1 MAYLALNNNKSLTHR
16 VILLWFDKNELTA
29 NRIEYL
35 FSIKKTNLVITL
47 NAKYVSLGKYV
58 NEFQSAT

>member
-16 VILLWFDKNELTA
+16 VILLWFDKNELTT

-47 NAKYVSLGKYV
+47 NVKYVSLGKYV

>member
-1 MAYLALNNNKSLTHR
+1 MALSNNNSLMHR
-16 VILLWFDKNELTA
+16 VILLWFDRNELTA

-47 NAKYVSLGKYV
+47 NVKYMSLAKYV

>member
-16 VILLWFDKNELTA
+16 VILLWFNKNELTA

-35 FSIKKTNLVITL
+35 FSIKKANLVITL
-47 NAKYVSLGKYV
+47 NVKYVSLGKYV

>member
-47 NAKYVSLGKYV
+47 NVKYVSLGKYV

>member
-16 VILLWFDKNELTA
+16 VILLWFDKNELTT

-47 NAKYVSLGKYV
+47 NVKYVSLGKYV
-58 NEFQSAT
+58 DEFQSAT